1 MAGWRQLGRQVRGT
15 TRQAGALQNIQHP
28 LPTPSVPKLHPT
40 SLRVRRLP
48 LNQLQR
54 HLPLG
59 LRVVCQAAG
68 IVHRLHWGIGGVGV
82 EWKVRG

>member
-1 MAGWRQLGRQVRGT
+1 MEATGQAGEGHYQAGWC
-15 TRQAGALQNIQHP
+15 APKIQHQ

-54 HLPLG
+54 HFPLG

-68 IVHRLHWGIGGVGV
+68 IVHRLHWGIGGGGV
-82 EWKVRG
+82 EWKV